1 MLQSLSSSSS
11 RTSPVQTSVIQS
23 TKTYQNGSTIE
34 TIGTTATPTTQDL
47 KNNLSNNLINSSST
61 PPPGQQLTNN
71 LIITEPNSN
80 NLLNHQLNDDL
91 DDGNDYINDVEME
104 NGHATNGNGNG
115 YKNGNNDTICDSIDT
130 DEEMGEFCFLF
141 LYFLRSRG
149 KKNRLF

>member
-34 TIGTTATPTTQDL
+34 TTTPTTQDL

-61 PPPGQQLTNN
+61 PSSQQITNN

-80 NLLNHQLNDDL
+80 NLLNHELNDDL
-91 DDGNDYINDVEME
+91 IDGNDFINDVEME
-104 NGHATNGNGNG
+104 NGHGTNGNGNG

-130 DEEMGEFCFLF
+130 DEEMGEFFYFFCFLI
-141 LYFLRSRG
+141 LI
-149 KKNRLF
+149 

>member
-34 TIGTTATPTTQDL
+34 TTAVTATPTTQDL
-47 KNNLSNNLINSSST
+47 KNNLSNNLNNSSST
-61 PPPGQQLTNN
+61 PSSQQITNN

-80 NLLNHQLNDDL
+80 NLLNHDLNDDL
-91 DDGNDYINDVEME
+91 IEGSDFINDVEME
-104 NGHATNGNGNG
+104 NGHTTNGNGNG

-130 DEEMGEFCFLF
+130 DEEMGEFFF
-141 LYFLRSRG
+141 FFTSRIEW
-149 KKNRLF
+149 